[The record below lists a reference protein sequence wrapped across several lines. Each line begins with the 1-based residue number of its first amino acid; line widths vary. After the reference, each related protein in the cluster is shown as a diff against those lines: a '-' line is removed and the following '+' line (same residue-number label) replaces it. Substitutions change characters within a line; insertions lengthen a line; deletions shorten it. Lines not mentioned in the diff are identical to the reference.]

1 MCGSAK
7 LHRPVFQTLQLYSL
21 KKCFQ
26 TLLLWI
32 GTVIYLYFIESE
44 VTSPMLFHET
54 EDCLVLNTCFVTLPC
69 GWKLLSGYPY
79 VKYLSCHYC
88 KSRLVVD
95 VADPH
100 WLKETYDLLPNFY

>member
-1 MCGSAK
+1 MDWYC
-7 LHRPVFQTLQLYSL
+7 HLYL
-21 KKCFQ
+21 F
-26 TLLLWI
+26 L
-32 GTVIYLYFIESE
+32 IESE

-54 EDCLVLNTCFVTLPC
+54 KDCLVLNTCFVTLPC

-100 WLKETYDLLPNFY
+100 WLKETYDLLPKKSSSIEHVTEKIMRESAHIAAKRKEG

>member
-1 MCGSAK
+1 MGVLNYAASLSDSAAV
-7 LHRPVFQTLQLYSL
+7 LVEEMLSNINSVDWYCHLSL
-21 KKCFQ
+21 F
-26 TLLLWI
+26 L
-32 GTVIYLYFIESE
+32 IESE

-54 EDCLVLNTCFVTLPC
+54 KDCLVLNTCFVTLPC

>member
-1 MCGSAK
+1 MGVLNYAASLSDSAAV
-7 LHRPVFQTLQLYSL
+7 LVEEMLSNINSVDWYCHLSL
-21 KKCFQ
+21 F
-26 TLLLWI
+26 L
-32 GTVIYLYFIESE
+32 IESE